1 MSEADAKD
9 WHEQLSLFVPDR
21 TELSK
26 KSLGFSKA
34 IKLPNEKRKNTQ
46 ERRAQNVGEAKK
58 HSERHFTQLVKDAE
72 CSDVLRDDPELVNF
86 LEPLCVAACLAPWGY
101 SI

>member
-1 MSEADAKD
+1 M
-9 WHEQLSLFVPDR
+9 
-21 TELSK
+21 SK

-72 CSDVLRDDPELVNF
+72 SSEVLRDDPELVNF
-86 LEPLCVAACLAPWGY
+86 LEPLGVAVCPCSVRCCLTVFVIALVATGFDQTA
-101 SI
+101 